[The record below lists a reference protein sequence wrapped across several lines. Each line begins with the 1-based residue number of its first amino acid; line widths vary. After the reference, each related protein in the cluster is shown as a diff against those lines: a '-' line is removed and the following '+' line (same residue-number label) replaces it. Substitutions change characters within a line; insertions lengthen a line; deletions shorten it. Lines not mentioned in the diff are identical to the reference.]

1 MTASSSSTPPPPQE
15 QRPTIVVLGLGLVKN
30 MHRRED
36 HYILLN
42 ILGRHSRYIQ
52 AMDLLTGKRWEHR
65 NTDVAN
71 MDPAGMPLNDLNHIQ
86 TVLVD
91 SVVPSTNTSTTTST
105 NTKKEIWLP
114 CGFQGDKV
122 DFETFIHYARIVDLE
137 TFQIRTGPKLPYPG
151 GACVALP
158 MTILPNEPPMICS
171 FAGTDDSGKFLAT
184 TTCYDRL
191 RKKFFFPFGRLP
203 FGLDHGSIS
212 CIPKGTCHESDPAK
226 LIILNYR
233 THAYGLQRT
242 EMLGFDVPENGWTLE
257 ELQSDRYR
265 MQETGNW
272 YIFANISYAY
282 HNDDPQDFR
291 LNAPLGMPA
300 ELLRPTRA
308 EIFSTLE
315 GCITMMTKPK
325 NGSSLSFPSFVRL
338 MFVLLTNA
346 GALWGI

>member
-1 MTASSSSTPPPPQE
+1 
-15 QRPTIVVLGLGLVKN
+15 
-30 MHRRED
+30 
-36 HYILLN
+36 
-42 ILGRHSRYIQ
+42 
-52 AMDLLTGKRWEHR
+52 
-65 NTDVAN
+65 
-71 MDPAGMPLNDLNHIQ
+71 
-86 TVLVD
+86 
-91 SVVPSTNTSTTTST
+91 VVPSTNTSTTTST

-122 DFETFIHYARIVDLE
+122 DFETSIQYARIVDLE
-137 TFQIRTGPKLPYPG
+137 TFQIRTGPKLPYQG

-171 FAGTDDSGKFLAT
+171 FAGTNGTHDSGKFLAT

-191 RKKFFFPFGRLP
+191 RKKFWFPFGRLP

-212 CIPKGTCHESDPAK
+212 FIPKGTCHESDPAK
-226 LIILNYR
+226 LVILNYR
-233 THAYGLQRT
+233 THAYGTQRT

-291 LNAPLGMPA
+291 LNAPRDASGTVTANKGRNILNFGGVHYHDDQTKK
-300 ELLRPTRA
+300 RVKSVFSVIRSFDVCTPTKRW
-308 EIFSTLE
+308 
-315 GCITMMTKPK
+315 
-325 NGSSLSFPSFVRL
+325 SLVGDLKLPSFALQTVASQKL
-338 MFVLLTNA
+338 QLAITCGGDVS
-346 GALWGI
+346 GAKDRNNPWCVVNRFHSNQQQQQHHHQQQQQQQQQQRYLDNRHASPAMTGYSNDFWLDKFE